1 MTQPCPPK
9 TYLPLFHRIHGQ
21 RVLVVGAGKLALRRC
36 RKLLEHDVHINVIA
50 PEILPELATLLQQ
63 GQQNYVAAEFS
74 ADHLENYFF
83 VVAATNQREVNAHIA
98 KLCKQKNIPVN
109 VVDDPAACD
118 FIFPMVVDREPL
130 SIAIASGGASPI
142 LSRLLKNLIHGLI
155 PASYGN
161 LAALVGRYRN
171 VVRQKIPEESK
182 RVAFWESVLQGSV
195 AEAMF
200 SGKESEANALLD
212 HALQHPERTINR
224 GEVYLIGAGPGDPGL
239 LTLRAFRL
247 IQQADVILH
256 DRLVSKEILALARPE
271 TELVY
276 VGKQR
281 AFHAVP
287 QQEINQ
293 LLMDYAKQGKRV
305 ARLKGGDPF
314 IFGRGGEEI
323 ALLADHHIPFQVIP
337 GISAANGCAAY
348 AGIPLTH
355 RDHAQTVRFVA
366 GQLKDGSVNLP
377 WQELALPEQ
386 TLVFYMGLN
395 GLSMICEQL
404 IRHGAAADLPAALI
418 ERGTTADQRTHIGTL
433 STLAA
438 LVTVKEVH
446 SPTLLIVG
454 TVVSLH
460 NKLAWFQPSLNQPE

>member
-1 MTQPCPPK
+1 MTK
-9 TYLPLFHRIHGQ
+9 KYLPLFHAIHDQ
-21 RVLVVGAGKLALRRC
+21 RVLVVGAGRMALRRC
-36 RKLLEHDVHINVIA
+36 KKLLGYGIQVDVVA
-50 PEILPELATLLQQ
+50 PKIIPELRALLEQHK
-63 GQQNYVAAEFS
+63 QNYLAENFS
-74 ADHLENYFF
+74 AIHIEKPFF
-83 VVAATNQREVNAHIA
+83 VVAATDQRELNARIVA
-98 KLCKQKNIPVN
+98 LCKEKKIPVN

-118 FIFPMVVDREPL
+118 FIFPMAVDREPL

-142 LSRLLKNLIHGLI
+142 LSRLLKNLIHGLV

-171 VVRQKIPEESK
+171 TVREKIPEESK
-182 RVAFWESVLQGSV
+182 RVAFWESILQGSV

-200 SGKESEANALLD
+200 SGKEAEADALLQR
-212 HALQHPERTINR
+212 ALIDPEKTIGN

-247 IQQADVILH
+247 IQQSDVILH

-323 ALLADHHIPFQVIP
+323 ALLAENHIPFQVIP
-337 GISAANGCAAY
+337 GITAANGCAAY

-355 RDHAQTVRFVA
+355 RDHAQTVRFIA
-366 GQLKDGSVNLP
+366 GQLKEGAVDLP
-377 WQELALPEQ
+377 WRELAVPNQ

-395 GLSMICEQL
+395 GLPLICEQL
-404 IRHGAAADLPAALI
+404 IKHGAAENLPAALI
-418 ERGTTADQRTHIGTL
+418 ERGTTADQRIHIGTL
-433 STLAA
+433 ATLADSIK
-438 LVTVKEVH
+438 TKEVH

-454 TVVSLH
+454 TVVTLH
-460 NKLAWFQPSLNQPE
+460 EQLAWFHAGV

>member
-1 MTQPCPPK
+1 MTK
-9 TYLPLFHRIHGQ
+9 KYLPLFHAIHDQ
-21 RVLVVGAGKLALRRC
+21 RVLVVGAGRIALRRC
-36 RKLLEHDVHINVIA
+36 KKLLEYGIQVDVVA
-50 PEILPELATLLQQ
+50 PDILPELKTLLQKH
-63 GQQNYVAAEFS
+63 QQKYTAAEFS
-74 ADHLENYFF
+74 AEYLKECFF
-83 VVAATNQREVNAHIA
+83 VVAATDQRELNAHIA
-98 KLCKQKNIPVN
+98 ALCKEKKIPVN

-118 FIFPMVVDREPL
+118 FIFPMTVDREPL

-142 LSRLLKNLIHGLI
+142 LSRLLKNLIHGLV

-171 VVRQKIPEESK
+171 AVRQKIPEESK
-182 RVAFWESVLQGSV
+182 RVAFWESVLQGPV

-200 SGKESEANALLD
+200 SGKENDANALLD
-212 HALQHPERTINR
+212 HALQDPERTINS

-271 TELVY
+271 TEMIY

-293 LLMDYAKQGKRV
+293 LLMDYARQGKRV

-323 ALLADHHIPFQVIP
+323 ARLAENHIPFQVIP
-337 GISAANGCAAY
+337 GITAANGCAAY

-366 GQLKDGSVNLP
+366 GQLKEGAVDLP
-377 WQELALPEQ
+377 WRELAVPNQ

-395 GLSMICEQL
+395 GLPMICEQL
-404 IRHGAAADLPAALI
+404 VKYGAAADLPAALI
-418 ERGTTADQRTHIGTL
+418 ERGTTADQRIHIGTL
-433 STLAA
+433 ATLAHA
-438 LVTVKEVH
+438 VKEKEVH

-460 NKLAWFQPSLNQPE
+460 KQLAWFK

>member
-1 MTQPCPPK
+1 MSQK
-9 TYLPLFHRIHGQ
+9 YLPLFHAIHGQ
-21 RVLVVGAGKLALRRC
+21 RVLVIGAGRMALRRC
-36 RKLLEHDVHINVIA
+36 KKLLEYDFRITVVA
-50 PEILPELATLLQQ
+50 PHILPELRSLLEQQ
-63 GQQNYVAAEFS
+63 QQTYVAEIFS
-74 ADHLENYFF
+74 SGHLENYFF
-83 VVAATNQREVNAHIA
+83 VLAATDRREVNAQIA
-98 KLCKQKNIPVN
+98 TLCNQQKIPVN

-142 LSRLLKNLIHGLI
+142 LSRLLKNLIEGLV
-155 PASYGN
+155 PASYGK

-171 VVRQKIPEESK
+171 EARQKIPEESQ

-200 SGKESEANALLD
+200 SGKEYEADALLQR
-212 HALQHPERTINR
+212 ALVNPEQTIGS

-281 AFHAVP
+281 SFHAVP

-323 ALLADHHIPFQVIP
+323 AKLAENHIPFQVIP
-337 GISAANGCAAY
+337 GITAASGCAAY

-355 RDHAQTVRFVA
+355 RDHAQSVRFVA
-366 GQLKDGSVNLP
+366 GQLKDGAVDLP
-377 WQELALPEQ
+377 WQELAVPGQ

-395 GLSMICEQL
+395 GLPTICEQL
-404 IRHGAAADLPAALI
+404 INHGAASDLPAALI
-418 ERGTTADQRTHIGTL
+418 ERGTTADQRIHIGTL
-433 STLAA
+433 ATLAS
-438 LVTVKEVH
+438 TIKEKEVH

-454 TVVSLH
+454 SVVSLH
-460 NKLAWFQPSLNQPE
+460 QQLAWFK